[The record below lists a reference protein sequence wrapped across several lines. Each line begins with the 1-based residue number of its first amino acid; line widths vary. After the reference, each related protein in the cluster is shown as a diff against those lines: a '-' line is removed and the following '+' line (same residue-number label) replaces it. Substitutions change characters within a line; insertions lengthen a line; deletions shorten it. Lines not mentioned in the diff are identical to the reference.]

1 MPLQHIGLSATIV
14 GLYEDILK
22 FSLRGKDGLPGD
34 DFEYV
39 LHILGT
45 VYYKR
50 RNNSFTNTYVVDKI
64 NEARI
69 LMKEQVENPLTPE
82 EIASRLGL
90 GYSWFRR
97 MFKRIY
103 RRITRP
109 VPTATKTPESKGT
122 AYQQQYEYLRNSL
135 QPQIRE
141 CRAVFHLFQE
151 ERGGDTVGIP
161 RKGALREN

>member
-1 MPLQHIGLSATIV
+1 M
-14 GLYEDILK
+14 
-22 FSLRGKDGLPGD
+22 
-34 DFEYV
+34 
-39 LHILGT
+39 
-45 VYYKR
+45 
-50 RNNSFTNTYVVDKI
+50 
-64 NEARI
+64 
-69 LMKEQVENPLTPE
+69 MKEQVENPLTPE

-90 GYSWFRR
+90 RLLLVPPYVQ
-97 MFKRIY
+97 RIY

>member
-1 MPLQHIGLSATIV
+1 MISSI
-14 GLYEDILK
+14 
-22 FSLRGKDGLPGD
+22 
-34 DFEYV
+34 V

-97 MFKRIY
+97 MFKEY
-103 RRITRP
+103 TGVSPRP
-109 VPTATKTPESKGT
+109 IPIAAKTPEGKGT
-122 AYQQQYEYLRNSL
+122 AYQQQHEYLGNSL
-135 QPQIRE
+135 QSQIRE
-141 CRAVFHLFQE
+141 CRTVLHFLQE
-151 ERGGDTVGIP
+151 ERGCDTVWIS
-161 RKGALREN
+161 